1 MVKVGWIERVAEKKT
16 ERKRGRGRE
25 KGVLVP
31 SRGSNKAYEHVHAA
45 HPLGTRPLFMLDII
59 PLSQNMHT
67 SPGLLTCAL
76 PGATS
81 QRGATRRF
89 SAKGCSALLCAHRN
103 NGYTLPRW

>member
-1 MVKVGWIERVAEKKT
+1 MYREGHREKDR
-16 ERKRGRGRE
+16 ESERE

-31 SRGSNKAYEHVHAA
+31 SRGSNKAYEHVHVA

-67 SPGLLTCAL
+67 SPGLLTCVL

-81 QRGATRRF
+81 RRGATRRF
-89 SAKGCSALLCAHRN
+89 SAMGCSALLCVQRN
-103 NGYTLPRW
+103 NGYTLSHYW